1 MSHRSSHV
9 VYLDQNKRVRV
20 SVCVFRLGVCLRPDT
35 RNRLQ
40 YIKNRR
46 KMATLSFG
54 LVAGPRKSVWQ
65 TTSQEKRKRKRSC
78 SLFFVCVCVCQG
90 LRAIASNKSGQKS
103 NKKTRNQAKGKRGEI
118 RLMFPYY
125 AEKSGRPARCAY
137 FWRQNFA
144 RFDSTCFRIA
154 AAFVVNVAV
163 IMCLL
168 GYSVCVTVH
177 CAPTQLDTFS

>member
-1 MSHRSSHV
+1 E
-9 VYLDQNKRVRV
+9 
-20 SVCVFRLGVCLRPDT
+20 CVA
-35 RNRLQ
+35 NR
-40 YIKNRR
+40 I
-46 KMATLSFG
+46 T
-54 LVAGPRKSVWQ
+54 
-65 TTSQEKRKRKRSC
+65 RKREAKKK
-78 SLFFVCVCVCQG
+78 LFSFFCVCVCVCQG
-90 LRAIASNKSGQKS
+90 LRAIASNKSGQIASNKSGQKS
-103 NKKTRNQAKGKRGEI
+103 NKRKTRNQAKGKKGEI

-177 CAPTQLDTFS
+177 CAPTQLDTFG